1 MDLMKRIGVGTVL
14 MVGFLLLMMKESRRT
29 LTAAIQTGR
38 MTVVD
43 VNREAQRIVCMN
55 SQGRVSEHRVTNG
68 AKVVTEN
75 KTASDLALLNT
86 GDVIRAEL
94 GPGGFKRSS
103 CSVRPGTRQRAPS
116 DGHDCHA

>member
-14 MVGFLLLMMKESRRT
+14 MVGFLLPHDEGIAQD

-86 GDVIRAEL
+86 GDVIQAEL
-94 GPGGFKRSS
+94 RAGRIQKI
-103 CSVRPGTRQRAPS
+103 VVLRPLFSIVLDLPA
-116 DGHDCHA
+116 